1 MQVAI
6 YCVTAE
12 QAALVELFFPV
23 QAGDSVVDIVHMPC
37 ADDVAQYCVLIS
49 LHRPAMSL
57 QQRASLTGWCSWY
70 AYRGDPSRL
79 LGSID
84 LDCPETFASWLAF
97 QEDSIEKT
105 WGTVLQDYACALA
118 VSEKCSLEW
127 LYGQKKAAARYRET
141 LPVWFFALLEFITRE
156 QMSGRILTKVAL
168 QQLME
173 QIGDRRDLREYQNSI

>member
-1 MQVAI
+1 MVTAAI

-23 QAGDSVVDIVHMPC
+23 QCGDHFEGIVHRTC

-49 LHRPAMSL
+49 LHRHAMSL

-79 LGSID
+79 LDPID
-84 LDCPETFASWLAF
+84 LDCPDTFASWLAF

-105 WGTVLQDYACALA
+105 WRTVLQDYACALA
-118 VSEKCSLEW
+118 VSDKCSLEW
-127 LYGQKKAAARYRET
+127 LYEQKLTAVKYRDT
-141 LPVWFFALLEFITRE
+141 LPMWVRTLLEFIANE
-156 QMSGRILTKVAL
+156 QTQGCTLTKISL
-168 QQLME
+168 QQFLE
-173 QIGDRRDLREYQNSI
+173 KIEDEKRDTQ